1 METEKRGRC
10 EISNTTSMGPAK
22 LERTRTLKFLGQVD
36 DAKDHDPNGLSVMV
50 ATVRDEEMSK
60 PS

>member
-10 EISNTTSMGPAK
+10 EIPNTTSVDPVK
-22 LERTRTLKFLGQVD
+22 PTRTLKFLGQVD
-36 DAKDHDPNGLSVMV
+36 DAKDHDPNALSIMV